1 MRSPSGRCGGMI
13 RRQARFLGK
22 PVRRLDMETQRNSLK
37 KPPKQALFLST
48 YMHI

>member
-1 MRSPSGRCGGMI
+1 MI